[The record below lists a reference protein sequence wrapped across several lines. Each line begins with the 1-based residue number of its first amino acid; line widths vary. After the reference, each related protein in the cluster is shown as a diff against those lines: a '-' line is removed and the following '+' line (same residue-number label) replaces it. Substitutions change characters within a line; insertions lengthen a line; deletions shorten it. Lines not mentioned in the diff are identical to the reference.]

1 MALTWII
8 CLTIPAEMALLCFAL
23 MRLFDYVH
31 PGYKKKKV
39 RKPKHRRS
47 FPRDMMIWKL

>member
-31 PGYKKKKV
+31 PGYKK
-39 RKPKHRRS
+39 RKSESRNTAVL
-47 FPRDMMIWKL
+47 FPVI